1 LLDKEGWHNEAM
13 RRLLVGATL
22 LTLVLVGTPAR
33 AGGIAVQAVK
43 TGLDFPAAFTL
54 APGGKIVYAER
65 FTGEIRVIDP
75 VTGSDTLFFT
85 VTNVATSGEQGL
97 LGVALHPQIASGQ
110 PFVYAYATRNTGTGL
125 QNQILRIRIRAGGNH
140 TSSVIFSSDV
150 TPAPNHNGGVIHF
163 GPDGR
168 LYAQIGD
175 AQDPANSQDLDVRAG
190 KIVRMTASGGVP
202 SDNPFVG
209 VAGDDYVYSFGFRNG
224 YGFTFDPL
232 TDDPWETQNGPGCND
247 EINRLVPGGNFAWG
261 PNQTCTGTAPQN
273 TNQDGPTPRLLP
285 AEFYTPTT
293 APTGIVFCDGCGLT
307 GAEGHMFFGEY
318 NTGRIRE
325 AVLTADRMDIASQ
338 TIPLD
343 RASGILSMERGPNGT
358 IYFSDAV
365 GIYILVNA

>member
-1 LLDKEGWHNEAM
+1 
-13 RRLLVGATL
+13 
-22 LTLVLVGTPAR
+22 
-33 AGGIAVQAVK
+33 
-43 TGLDFPAAFTL
+43 
-54 APGGKIVYAER
+54 
-65 FTGEIRVIDP
+65 VIDP

-150 TPAPNHNGGVIHF
+150 TPTPNHNGGVIHF

-190 KIVRMTASGGVP
+190 KVVRMTASGGVP
-202 SDNPFVG
+202 PDNPFVG

-247 EINRLVPGGNFAWG
+247 EVNRLVPGGNFAWG

-293 APTGIVFCDGCGLT
+293 APTGMVFCDGCGLT

-325 AVLTADRMDIASQ
+325 AVLTANREDIASQ

-343 RASGILSMERGPNGT
+343 RASGILSMERGPDGA

-365 GIYILVNA
+365 GIYKLVNA